1 MKILRVSSCQV
12 PCVVLGKERFRK
24 KKVLS
29 WNLFFG
35 GVYLYSMLMGL
46 IDVVVV

>member
-1 MKILRVSSCQV
+1 MKILQVSSCQV

-24 KKVLS
+24 KNRYSLGIY
-29 WNLFFG
+29 FFG
-35 GVYLYSMLMGL
+35 FYLYSMLMGL

>member
-24 KKVLS
+24 KKGTLLESIFWGGLS
-29 WNLFFG
+29 LFDADG
-35 GVYLYSMLMGL
+35 
-46 IDVVVV
+46 ID

>member
-24 KKVLS
+24 KTGTLLES
-29 WNLFFG
+29 IFLG
-35 GVYLYSMLMGL
+35 YLYSMLMGL